1 MVSINNFLASVHYL
15 NHPVL
20 SGISALSCFLIGIF
34 VLSRDY
40 KSNLYKSF
48 SIMTFSLAV
57 WFSGNA
63 LSMLYYNNFN
73 RAFFWFKFGYTTVPF
88 VAVSFYHFYLAQTKK
103 KSKIIFFLYL
113 ICALEVFYLWFS
125 GKIGIGIIHTLPNVG
140 LVWQINS
147 PFFYFGLFGMV
158 KYIILATITAISF
171 FRSYKTEEDVF
182 KKKQFKLLS
191 ILFFVIIF
199 GALEWLV
206 IFNVPLHIAW
216 AVIPFF
222 VSLVA
227 YAMFRYQLFDIKVLA
242 KKALLYSIGIALA
255 NGIIIFIIFIND
267 QFKNRFFIFQSRV
280 ILLIAAIITFIVAN
294 FLYRQ
299 LKGVDK
305 LKYEFITVAAHKLRT
320 PLTDIKW
327 AAASLK
333 DPKISEK
340 DKEKLIK
347 EIISAD
353 ERLIDLTNELL
364 AIAKTEANQYQYNFE
379 VADLEKTARKIIN
392 SFQMQIKEKK
402 IKFKYNAE
410 KNLPKVKIDKIRIGS
425 VIQTLLENAILY
437 TKDEITI
444 NIDVY
449 KDSVVFHIEDN
460 GIGVNKEDQPY
471 IFSRFYRT
479 SEAYLTETEGAG
491 IGLFLAKSIIDKHG
505 GKIGARSEG
514 KGKGSIFWFSLKAIE

>member
-1 MVSINNFLASVHYL
+1 MAELNNILASLHYL
-15 NHPVL
+15 NHPIL
-20 SGISALSCFLIGIF
+20 SGISALSCFLIGVF
-34 VLSRDY
+34 VLSKDY
-40 KSNLYKSF
+40 KSNLYRLF
-48 SIMTFSLAV
+48 FLMTFSLGA
-57 WFSGNA
+57 WFLGNA

-73 RAFFWFKFGYTTVPF
+73 RAFFWFKFGYTMVPF
-88 VAVSFYHFYLAQTKK
+88 IAVSYYHFYLTQVKK
-103 KSKIIFFLYL
+103 KNKIIFFLYL

-125 GKIGIGIIHTLPNVG
+125 EKIGIGIHVLPNVG

-158 KYIILATITAISF
+158 KYIILTTITAVSF
-171 FRSYKTEEDVF
+171 FRSYKTEEDIL

-206 IFNVPLHIAW
+206 IFNMPLHPAW
-216 AVIPFF
+216 MVIPFF
-222 VSLVA
+222 VALVA
-227 YAMFRYQLFDIKVLA
+227 YAMFRYQLFNIKVLA
-242 KKALLYSIGIALA
+242 KKALLYSVGIALA
-255 NGIIIFIIFIND
+255 NGAIIMIIFIND
-267 QFKNRFFIFQSRV
+267 RFKGRFPAFQSWAV
-280 ILLIAAIITFIVAN
+280 PLIAAVITFVVAN

-299 LKGVDK
+299 LRSVDK

-333 DPKISEK
+333 DEKISEK

-364 AIAKTEANQYQYNFE
+364 AITKTEANQYQYNFE
-379 VADLEKTARKIIN
+379 IADLEKTARKIIN

-402 IKFKYNAE
+402 IKFKYSAE

-449 KDSVVFHIEDN
+449 KDSIVFHIEDN
-460 GIGVNKEDQPY
+460 GIGIKKEDQPY
-471 IFSRFYRT
+471 IFSRFFRT
-479 SEAYLTETEGAG
+479 SEAYLAETEGAG
-491 IGLFLAKSIIDKHG
+491 IGLFLAKSIMDKHG
-505 GKIGARSEG
+505 GKIDARSEG
-514 KGKGSIFWFSLKAIE
+514 KGKGSIFWFSLPIV